1 MHCSHIMHSTYRLGV
16 GSDNALHQ
24 LEDEGCVDV
33 DLGVG
38 ERDPLVDEGLDLGI
52 GGEEGGVGRKG
63 RNYGIA
69 LADRRKTNVVCLGK
83 RIRT

>member
-1 MHCSHIMHSTYRLGV
+1 MLYTHGLVV
-16 GSDNALHQ
+16 GSDDALAE
-24 LEDEGCVDV
+24 LEDEGGVGG